1 MLGKYTKINAIVT
14 AASTN
19 WAYLWQQQAKE
30 SVPTHAQRLQA
41 LTPQAK
47 ATHKIRGISS
57 GCVTRNGAKKADAAA
72 RVVRQHTNGGRG
84 GALVVRK
91 PCGRYLT
98 RQHKHRPG

>member
-47 ATHKIRGISS
+47 ATHKIRGISP
-57 GCVTRNGAKKADAAA
+57 GCVTRNGAKKPTPPPALFANTPMAVAVA
-72 RVVRQHTNGGRG
+72 RSLSANHVEDI
-84 GALVVRK
+84 
-91 PCGRYLT
+91 
-98 RQHKHRPG
+98 